1 MKTNTHKTIL
11 SAAAICLTT
20 LSVGCS
26 TSKFKPVLMD
36 EHIPDFFVN
45 AKYGTEPTQKGEFT
59 AAGFGKG
66 NDMITALEKAI
77 LDAEVAAI
85 KAYGGNKIHS
95 TTRSLTRK
103 STSNEN
109 EAGRKSGRKARVNDQ
124 RGLSEKVE
132 SFGVL
137 VESNIDKEL
146 PYYRIVKKEVF
157 KRKNTYEA
165 FVLITNKSDKDDFFG
180 KKLSQKTGN
189 QEL

>member
-1 MKTNTHKTIL
+1 MKTSTHKAIL

-59 AAGFGKG
+59 AAGFGRG
-66 NDMITALEKAI
+66 NDMIAALEKAI

-95 TTRSLTRK
+95 TTKSLTKK
-103 STSNEN
+103 STSHGN
-109 EAGRKSGRKARVNDQ
+109 EASKNKGHKAGTNDQ
-124 RGLSEKVE
+124 RGLSEEVE

-137 VESNIDKEL
+137 IESNIDKEL
-146 PYYRIVKKEVF
+146 PSYRIVKKEVF

-180 KKLSQKTGN
+180 KKLDHKVDNQK
-189 QEL
+189 L